1 MKENLQ
7 MLLNERFCGGQ
18 ITLDYAGESDV
29 VTRVLVR
36 GRVEVREKRRC
47 CTAGFE
53 DEGKGP

>member
-53 DEGKGP
+53 NEGKGP